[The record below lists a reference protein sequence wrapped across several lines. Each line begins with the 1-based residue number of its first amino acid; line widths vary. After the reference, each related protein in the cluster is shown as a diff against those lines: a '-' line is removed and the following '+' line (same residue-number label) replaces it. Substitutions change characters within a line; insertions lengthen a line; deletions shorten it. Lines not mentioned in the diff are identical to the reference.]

1 MTQVDECHMS
11 FSEPA
16 NPVKTVQSND
26 EWKLLAVCSWS
37 QSYTTFICNK
47 NILFHFFRCAS
58 NFL

>member
-26 EWKLLAVCSWS
+26 E
-37 QSYTTFICNK
+37 
-47 NILFHFFRCAS
+47 
-58 NFL
+58 